1 MVKKQL
7 KNPQVTQLQQQVE
20 ELTNNWKRAVAD
32 YQNLEK
38 RASRQIEA
46 AAKFGHSD
54 LIRKLLK
61 VYQDLLLASGHHP
74 TEDWIRLIA
83 EDFRGILSDEGV
95 EEIAALG
102 QRFNPETMECV
113 AQVTGPETQVTKVVM
128 RGFTLGGRVL
138 QPVKVEV
145 GQGDK

>member
-1 MVKKQL
+1 MAKKQL
-7 KNPQVTQLQQQVE
+7 KDQQVIQLQKQVE

-38 RASRQIEA
+38 RIGRQIAETV
-46 AAKFGHSD
+46 KFGHSG
-54 LIRKLLK
+54 LMLKLLK
-61 VYQDLLLASGHHP
+61 VYQDLLLAAEHHP

-83 EDFRGILSDEGV
+83 RDFRGILKDEGV

-102 QRFNPETMECV
+102 QRFNPEAMECV
-113 AQVTGPETQVTKVVM
+113 AQVTGPATQVTKVVM

-138 QPVKVEV
+138 QPAKVEV
-145 GQGDK
+145 GQEGK